1 MRHPLN
7 RALSK
12 LGLASRAEARRLI
25 AEGRVTVDG
34 VTTGGVVHG
43 RAYQCVPTFG
53 LDMRVQQEGA

>member
-1 MRHPLN
+1 MSLTFRTGDRRYHWLN
-7 RALSK
+7 TVFAV
-12 LGLASRAEARRLI
+12 
-25 AEGRVTVDG
+25 AEGRLDYVTVDG